1 MLRGH
6 VFDEIINARGEF
18 GGFQHGENHEEANLM
33 KKEDHQEEMRNNNA
47 KSRKNQN
54 LALILS

>member
-33 KKEDHQEEMRNNNA
+33 KKEDHQEELRNNNA
-47 KSRKNQN
+47 KKSK
-54 LALILS
+54 LGLDS